1 MKGVRMT
8 PRTSSRRR
16 RSSSGHGERQA
27 VQYPGGLSIF
37 LTTVLLAAILFTGPL
52 ILGAARLWVELPL
65 LVATALLLLVQGVRL
80 AQGPG
85 PGNLRRVDAIDWT
98 VCIFVVY
105 TIIRWQTSPTEYFSR
120 IEAMEVI
127 GYAIIF
133 FTSRYGM
140 LNRSYGLWI
149 LYLLIVL
156 GVFETG
162 FGYYLSGRLDW
173 APFGST
179 EMVDEPFGPPD
190 TPQHHYLGRWL
201 GTYGCPNHYGAL
213 LVMAIGAALALGSLS
228 KLPWPVRIVLFYLA
242 VMLMVGVINGASRG
256 SWIGL
261 IFSLIALVIYG
272 IRNGTMKWW
281 IPVTGALLIAAT
293 AFGLFSASQIA
304 RNRWTELINIFTGNN
319 LQTYIRVELARDAL
333 HIAHDHLWF
342 GTGPGTFV
350 FVHPRYQDS
359 SFGFKAVLTHDDYL
373 NCLDDY
379 GLVGF
384 GIAMLFVGLVT
395 LKFFRPLDTDHRWQD
410 RVIVATG
417 FAAWV
422 ALLVHSWVDFNMHIP
437 ANAMILFALT
447 GLALGRI
454 KQEDSV
460 IRHWS
465 TFSMLPLGPVLGWA
479 VIVGSLV
486 YGVWVARSAASEIVY
501 EQAFANME
509 TVAAS
514 ESITSAQEALAY
526 DPGNAQ
532 ALVLLG
538 DIYRYKASRQ
548 DEMEGRLEQGNN
560 ALDAYAKALKANS
573 LDDSIEAR
581 RGMAYDIMRRFPEA
595 YFCYSQTVTMQPYNG
610 QFWYRLGNHFWG
622 RGMWAKA
629 EEAYLMS
636 ISCPHGGEDSRQ
648 ALAELRQLPQ
658 MDGIPVPAPGLN
670 PLTTPSGNEAPST
683 IP

>member
-1 MKGVRMT
+1 MT
-8 PRTSSRRR
+8 PRTSTRRR
-16 RSSSGHGERQA
+16 RSSSREGARQA
-27 VQYPGGLSIF
+27 VQYPGGLAIF
-37 LTTVLLAAILFTGPL
+37 FTTVLLAAILLTGPL
-52 ILGAARLWVELPL
+52 ILGAARLWIELPL
-65 LVATALLLLVQGVRL
+65 LVATAFLLLVQGVRL
-80 AQGPG
+80 VQNPPPG
-85 PGNLRRVDAIDWT
+85 DFRRADAIDWT
-98 VCIFVVY
+98 VGAFVLY
-105 TIIRWQTSPTEYFSR
+105 TIIRWLTSPTEYFSR

-133 FTSRYGM
+133 LTCRYGM
-140 LNRSYGLWI
+140 LNRSYGLWL
-149 LYLLIVL
+149 LYLLVLL

-162 FGYYLSGRLDW
+162 FGYYLSQHLDL
-173 APFGST
+173 
-179 EMVDEPFGPPD
+179 MPFGP
-190 TPQHHYLGRWL
+190 TETLHLHYAPRWI

-213 LVMAIGAALALGSLS
+213 LVMAIGAALAMGSLS
-228 KLPWPVRIVLFYLA
+228 KLPWPVRIVLFYFA
-242 VMLMVGVINGASRG
+242 IMMMVGVVNGASRG

-272 IRNGTMKWW
+272 IRNGTMRWW
-281 IPVTGALLIAAT
+281 IPVTGAAVLAVT
-293 AFGLFSASQIA
+293 AFGLFSSSQVA

-333 HIAHDHLWF
+333 HIAHDHPYF

-379 GLVGF
+379 GVVGF
-384 GIAMLFVGLVT
+384 GIAMLFVSLVT

-417 FAAWV
+417 FAAWI
-422 ALLVHSWVDFNMHIP
+422 ALLVHSWVDFNLHIP
-437 ANAMILFALT
+437 ANAMMLFALT

-465 TFSMLPLGPVLGWA
+465 TFSLLPLGSFAGWA
-479 VIVGSLV
+479 LIVGSLV
-486 YGVWVARSAASEIVY
+486 YGVWVARSAASDIVY
-501 EQAFANME
+501 EQAFSRME

-514 ESITSAQEALAY
+514 ESLTAAQEALSY

-532 ALVLLG
+532 ALVFLG

-548 DEMEGRLEQGNN
+548 DDMADRLKDGQN
-560 ALDAYAKALKANS
+560 ALNAYQVALKANP
-573 LDDSIEAR
+573 LDDTIEAR
-581 RGMAYDIMRRFPEA
+581 RGMAFDIMRRFPEA
-595 YFCYSQTVTMQPYNG
+595 YFCYSSTVTEQPYNG
-610 QFWYRLGNHFWG
+610 QFWYRLGNHYWG
-622 RGMWAKA
+622 RGMWVKA

-636 ISCPHGGEDSRQ
+636 ISCPHGGDESRQ
-648 ALAELRQLPQ
+648 AEAEMRQLPQ
-658 MDGIPVPAPGLN
+658 MDGIPVPAPGTN
-670 PLTTPSGNEAPST
+670 PLTTTSDNEAPST